1 MTAKKTG
8 RSQWFPKNR
17 RRFRP
22 EAVKKLSSDRREGE
36 QQLLKVARPFGIA
49 RVPRL
54 FFFAVEPSYAGISC
68 SVRFR
73 PNHLVRL

>member
-1 MTAKKTG
+1 MRGQERVKESVSPEEMRG
-8 RSQWFPKNR
+8 Q
-17 RRFRP
+17 

>member
-1 MTAKKTG
+1 MGCLKT
-8 RSQWFPKNR
+8 PDLR
-17 RRFRP
+17 RRRGGNWGQ